1 MFQKVLF
8 IWSSM
13 QIFSFIG
20 YTLTELLR
28 KPDNWWQIIEKQVRL
43 FIHQTMFWGEKIL
56 IRHKVVKELLKK
68 TLKKNTEAA
77 TGGAEAVTRGV
88 L

>member
-1 MFQKVLF
+1 
-8 IWSSM
+8 
-13 QIFSFIG
+13 
-20 YTLTELLR
+20 
-28 KPDNWWQIIEKQVRL
+28 
-43 FIHQTMFWGEKIL
+43 MFWGEKIL

>member
-1 MFQKVLF
+1 
-8 IWSSM
+8 M

-56 IRHKVVKELLKK
+56 IRHKVVKELLNK